1 MIASQTQTEKIA
13 AAVTKDFNAFF
24 FGKTA
29 NDVRMVPLTP
39 IDQFAKDY
47 DRTETRS

>member
-1 MIASQTQTEKIA
+1 MIASQKQTEKIA
-13 AAVTKDFNAFF
+13 AAVTEDFNAFF

-29 NDVRMVPLTP
+29 DDVRMVPLTP
-39 IDQFAKDY
+39 IDQLAKDY